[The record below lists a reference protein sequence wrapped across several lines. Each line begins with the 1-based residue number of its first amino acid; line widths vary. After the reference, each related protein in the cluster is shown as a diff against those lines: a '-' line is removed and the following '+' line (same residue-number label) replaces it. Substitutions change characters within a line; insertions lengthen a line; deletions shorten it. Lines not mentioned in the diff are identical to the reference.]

1 MFALEFMIHYLYSFS
16 DQILVGEN
24 NDEAERRKISRFEQ
38 IYKKDGKKEKEKE
51 RTRVRDWKAS

>member
-51 RTRVRDWKAS
+51 RTRVRD